1 MGWGNMT
8 NYFSLKWS
16 NYTLL
21 QRIILTF
28 ILMVQPYEVEAMTNC
43 REGKKGQYG
52 SLRHQ
57 GTELSL
63 HSGDGMLFIL
73 LW

>member
-1 MGWGNMT
+1 MT
-8 NYFSLKWS
+8 NYYSSKWS

-21 QRIILTF
+21 QRIMLTF
-28 ILMVQPYEVEAMTNC
+28 ILMVRPYEVEDMTDC
-43 REGKKGQYG
+43 REGKKEQYG
-52 SLRHQ
+52 SLRHP

-63 HSGDGMLFIL
+63 CSGDGMLFSL

>member
-1 MGWGNMT
+1 MT
-8 NYFSLKWS
+8 NYFSSKWS

-21 QRIILTF
+21 QRIMLTF
-28 ILMVQPYEVEAMTNC
+28 ILMVQSYEVEAMTDC
-43 REGKKGQYG
+43 REGKKERYIF
-52 SLRHQ
+52 LRHP

-63 HSGDGMLFIL
+63 RSGDGMLFII